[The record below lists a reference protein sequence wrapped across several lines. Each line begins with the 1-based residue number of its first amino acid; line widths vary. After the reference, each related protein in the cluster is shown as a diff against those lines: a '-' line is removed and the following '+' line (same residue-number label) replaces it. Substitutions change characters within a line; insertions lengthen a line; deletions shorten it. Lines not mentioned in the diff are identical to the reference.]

1 MAIRP
6 PIRPIYG
13 LSAFTDKMPGKI
25 NAPKAAKG
33 IAFNHRLTQA
43 RNDNFSTIKAGM
55 TLGIIVTSAIPI
67 IIKKIM
73 TALPPRRYTHRKSLL
88 KSYLLQSTIP
98 HSIAILHCKVYELAS
113 QSQQ

>member
-67 IIKKIM
+67 IIKKDM
-73 TALPPRRYTHRKSLL
+73 TPRPARRQTHRNIPLNA
-88 KSYLLQSTIP
+88 YLLQSALP
-98 HSIAILHCKVYELAS
+98 HSIAILHCEVYELAS